1 MVVDNLIL
9 VPARGG
15 SKRLP
20 GKNLR
25 RLGDKTLLQWTQWSI
40 AQAALTAPVLLTT
53 DDPDIASAG
62 RALGWDVPFLRPA
75 HLATDD
81 ATTLDAVLH
90 ALDWRLA
97 RGLADPVRIVL
108 LQVTSPFRS
117 GESLRAG
124 IDLLQADTDTN
135 AVIGMRRLPHGAA
148 ALYGMAGDGYLQ
160 SLGSDRAGDAYVPN
174 GAFYAIKV
182 DALRR
187 ERRFVPSCSKPL
199 PMDDLESL
207 DIDTEYDW
215 MVAETAI
222 LAKNR

>member
-1 MVVDNLIL
+1 MTADSLIL

-40 AQAALTAPVLLTT
+40 AQAALTTPVLLTT

-90 ALDWRLA
+90 ALDWRVA
-97 RGLADPVRIVL
+97 QGLPDPAWILL

-117 GESLRAG
+117 GRSLRAG
-124 IDLLQADTDTN
+124 IDLLLATADTN

-148 ALYGMAGDGYLQ
+148 ALYRNASDGYLQ
-160 SLGSDRAGDAYVPN
+160 SFATDRAYDAYVPN
-174 GAFYAIKV
+174 GAFYAVKV
-182 DALRR
+182 DALRW
-187 ERRFVPSCSKPL
+187 ERRFVPSRSKPL

-207 DIDTEYDW
+207 DIDTEHDW
-215 MVAETAI
+215 LVAEAAI
-222 LAKNR
+222 LAKKR